1 MSPFW
6 VGLIVGVGAAV
17 VQAFFKVLPP
27 PAYGVCIA
35 CHMRDLV
42 NWVFIRIWPNYGVS
56 EGVPK
61 FLGADVSKVLPVFT
75 IVGIL
80 VGAFLSAL
88 VNREFKLRSMKFG
101 PQRPLSEFFIG
112 VGVMVS
118 ALLMGGCPLRT
129 ALKSAYL
136 DLTAIIALG
145 MILVGVI
152 VGSEVLKRS
161 A

>member
-42 NWVFIRIWPNYGVS
+42 NWVFIRIWPIYGVS
-56 EGVPK
+56 DGVPK
-61 FLGADVSKVLPVFT
+61 FLGADVSKVLPVLT

-112 VGVMVS
+112 MGVMVS

>member
-42 NWVFIRIWPNYGVS
+42 NWVFIRIWPIYGVS

-112 VGVMVS
+112 MGVMVS

>member
-6 VGLIVGVGAAV
+6 VGLIVGVGAALL
-17 VQAFFKVLPP
+17 QAFLKVLPP

-42 NWVFIRIWPNYGVS
+42 NWVLIRIWPIYGVS

-61 FLGADVSKVLPVFT
+61 FVGADVSKDLPVLT

-112 VGVMVS
+112 MGVMVS

>member
-42 NWVFIRIWPNYGVS
+42 NWVFIRIWPIYGVLD
-56 EGVPK
+56 GVPK
-61 FLGADVSKVLPVFT
+61 FLGADVSRVFPVFT

-112 VGVMVS
+112 MGVMVS